1 MFSET
6 LEKSRDFL
14 ETGEKVVVT
23 VEATLEADQLKLL
36 GRAVAPIDGVV
47 ADAGGV
53 GLKIFVDEEAAI
65 VAVAQVLADAQEKV
79 KQAARGPIR
88 FCLMDHGLP
97 GEVEI
102 DSGREFPVTPQI
114 KGAICSSTPSSQ
126 SLSRPSHA
134 SRSGGSSS
142 ASQRTPSP
150 AALQIRLPCT
160 RHSPVP
166 TAQSSPTRK
175 PLYGSPLQS

>member
-65 VAVAQVLADAQEKV
+65 AAVAQVLTDAQEKV
-79 KQAARGPIR
+79 KQAGRGPIR

-114 KGAICSSTPSSQ
+114 KGAIR
-126 SLSRPSHA
+126 SLP
-134 SRSGGSSS
+134 G
-142 ASQRTPSP
+142 
-150 AALQIRLPCT
+150 
-160 RHSPVP
+160 VVEVEEV
-166 TAQSSPTRK
+166 
-175 PLYGSPLQS
+175 